1 MYFMFRG
8 RKAAVRNLMI
18 RGETA
23 NDQLTGLYNQH
34 QSHSAKTEIS
44 SWKWRVGRI
53 SITFRALLSIGA
65 GRGNAKVRNGSV
77 RLRQKKQKQQTTIKK
92 QN

>member
-1 MYFMFRG
+1 VLIEYLKKREKKLAGIPLNKPTITLTLARMSLFFCFSANEIMYFMFRG

-44 SWKWRVGRI
+44 S
-53 SITFRALLSIGA
+53 
-65 GRGNAKVRNGSV
+65 
-77 RLRQKKQKQQTTIKK
+77 
-92 QN
+92 